1 MGDIL
6 SALQITATGF
16 GAAEADAVGPP
27 GAPWTHASTAKGT
40 VCRQVALL
48 GPAAGGY
55 DFQHLCHQESSKAE
69 AVLYFHKEKKGK
81 KKSYERRGC
90 LNPAELQQSVDTTA
104 AQHPP

>member
-16 GAAEADAVGPP
+16 GATEADAVGPP
-27 GAPWTHASTAKGT
+27 GAPWIHASTAKDT
-40 VCRQVALL
+40 VARWPCWAQQQVAMTFSTSATKKAVRLKLL
-48 GPAAGGY
+48 
-55 DFQHLCHQESSKAE
+55 STSTRK
-69 AVLYFHKEKKGK
+69 KKGK
-81 KKSYERRGC
+81 NKSYERRGC